1 MVDEVMASSGH
12 ILATTLTTIGGF
24 LPLLIFIGGD
34 FLPPLAIVLA
44 GGVAGATL
52 IALLLVP
59 AAYLL
64 LGDTQ
69 AAALAE
75 PTPALASSYSR
86 AA

>member
-1 MVDEVMASSGH
+1 MYIH
-12 ILATTLTTIGGF
+12 IRNR
-24 LPLLIFIGGD
+24 
-34 FLPPLAIVLA
+34 PLAIVLA

-69 AAALAE
+69 AAIATE
-75 PTPALASSYSR
+75 PAASLVSSISE